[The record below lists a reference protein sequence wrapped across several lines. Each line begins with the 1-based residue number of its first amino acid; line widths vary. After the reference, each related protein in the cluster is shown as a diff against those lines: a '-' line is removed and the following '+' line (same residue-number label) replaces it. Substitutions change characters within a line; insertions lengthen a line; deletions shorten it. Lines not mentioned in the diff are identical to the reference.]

1 MSTTLNPAELKA
13 ANDVMKWAEEYLSQP
28 HEKMT
33 REKGNNIVCPFV
45 SPSIKNNT
53 FYIAVKSEINEP
65 YVDSV
70 VDIIQDFFETF
81 KRLRPYQ
88 AKQKILKGLCICFPN
103 LKKSAFPVLDMA
115 FEIVKP
121 KAIQNK
127 LMIAQFHPDCKE
139 VAFHNRSWN
148 TVSVSPVPLI
158 AIRHMAIHDIM
169 FLNAE
174 REWFDEYN
182 RAFGDKFRAPEKLAD
197 EERFLEEVYRE
208 ALVRHRER

>member
-1 MSTTLNPAELKA
+1 MSSTLNPTELAA
-13 ANDVMKWAEEYLSQP
+13 ANSVIKWADEYLSQP

-33 REKGNNIVCPFV
+33 REKGNNVVCPFV
-45 SPSIKNNT
+45 APSIKNNT
-53 FYIAVKSEINEP
+53 FYIAMKSEISEP
-65 YVDSV
+65 DVDAV
-70 VDIIQDFFETF
+70 INIIQDYFEPF
-81 KRLRPYQ
+81 KRLKPYVP
-88 AKQKILKGLCICFPN
+88 KQKTLKGLCICFPN
-103 LKKSAFPVLDMA
+103 LKKNAFPVLDMA

-121 KAIQNK
+121 NAIKNK

-148 TVSVSPVPLI
+148 TVSQSPVPLI
-158 AIRHMAIHDIM
+158 AMRHMAIHDIM

-208 ALVRHRER
+208 ALARHRSR